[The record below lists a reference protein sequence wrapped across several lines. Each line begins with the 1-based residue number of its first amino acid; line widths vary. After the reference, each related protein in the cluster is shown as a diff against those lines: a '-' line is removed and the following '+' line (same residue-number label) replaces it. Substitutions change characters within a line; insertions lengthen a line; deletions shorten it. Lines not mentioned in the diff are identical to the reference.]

1 MFGFLKKK
9 PPYSKRLVIEPP
21 KPAENRSGVAVASV
35 VRNEASYIG
44 EWANYH
50 RAVGVRHFLIY
61 DDGSTDGTVDV
72 LRNAVGEALTV
83 MPWAGRYTDVRTN
96 LLLTSQAIAFAHA
109 IQNFGAAYRW
119 MAFIDVDEFLLPKT
133 GLTVEEA
140 LKGASGFP
148 NISLPWHMFGR
159 GGHKTRPQGAITRSY
174 TVRGADPM
182 STKKNASNFK
192 CIVDPCE
199 VNEVSIHHFSTR
211 EHGEM
216 TSNDAGAV
224 FSRKGRKRPE
234 FYSSKFLQLNHYY
247 SKSDEE
253 LQAKL
258 SRGPASPASRQR
270 YEYRVTTAVE
280 SIESEVI
287 DDRAMVDFLDRIALK
302 LD

>member
-1 MFGFLKKK
+1 MFGFRKK

-21 KPAENRSGVAVASV
+21 KPEPDRHGVAIASV
-35 VRNEASYIG
+35 VKNEASYAG
-44 EWANYH
+44 EWAKYH
-50 RAVGVRHFLIY
+50 MAVGVRQFFIY
-61 DDGSTDGTVDV
+61 DDGSTDGTVEV
-72 LRNAVGEALTV
+72 LRSVLGDKLTV
-83 MPWAGRYTDVRTN
+83 MPWKGRYTDVRSN
-96 LLLTSQAIAFAHA
+96 LLLNSQAIAFAHA
-109 IQNFGAAYRW
+109 ILNFGGAYRW

-133 GLTVEEA
+133 GLTVDEA
-140 LKGASGFP
+140 LLGSGGFP

-159 GGHKTRPQGAITRSY
+159 GGHKNRPEGAVTRSY
-174 TVRGADPM
+174 TSRARDPM

-234 FYSSKFLQLNHYY
+234 FYSAQHLQLNHYY

-253 LQAKL
+253 LRAKL

-270 YEYRVTTAVE
+270 YEYRVTTAVQ
-280 SIESEVI
+280 SIESEVV
-287 DDRAMVDFLDRIALK
+287 DDFAMVAFLDKIALK